1 MVDIR
6 VLTPSDLFKLKR
18 DKSIVLNLGLKPSK
32 IAKQGETH
40 IVFQYTILQ
49 YHGHVFKLEE
59 GSLIHS

>member
-32 IAKQGETH
+32 IAKQIIQE
-40 IVFQYTILQ
+40 IVFV
-49 YHGHVFKLEE
+49 G
-59 GSLIHS
+59 